1 MRKQSAVF
9 AAVLL
14 CAFSALPPARAADA
28 PKGEGATAKPSPD
41 LIRLYEEIHSHPELS
56 LHEEQTAAR
65 MASELRRLGFDVTTG
80 VGGTGVVGVLLNG
93 PGPTVMLRTELDAL
107 PVLEQTGL
115 PYASRVKVKG
125 PSGEEIPVMHACG
138 HDVHMTCWVG
148 TAEQLVQSRGRW
160 SGTLLWVAQPAE
172 ERANGAKAM
181 LEDGLFRRFPRPD
194 YAVALHDTPKLA
206 SGTVGVTPGFALS
219 SADSVDVTIFGRGGH
234 GAEPQSTV
242 DPIVI
247 AARTV
252 LALQTIVSRENN
264 PLDPAIVTVGSIHGG
279 TKHNIIPDEVK
290 LQLTVRSYRKEVRD
304 HILSAIQRI
313 ARGEAEAAGAPKE
326 PTVKVVESCPA
337 TYNDPKLSSRIE
349 DALRHELGAANVS
362 EPPPEMVSEDFSEYG
377 LAGVPAVQFLLGAAV
392 PSELAEAKKEG
403 RSLPSLHSPF
413 FKPDRD
419 ATIETGIRAET
430 AVVRDLL
437 AKPKP

>member
-1 MRKQSAVF
+1 LTAGAGAGLIFAIMKTKSTVLA

-14 CAFSALPPARAADA
+14 SFSVAGPVVSSEN
-28 PKGEGATAKPSPD
+28 PKRSGEPAKPPEE
-41 LIRLYEEIHSHPELS
+41 LIRLYEQLHAHPELS
-56 LHEEQTAAR
+56 LHEQQTAAR
-65 MASELRRLGFDVTTG
+65 MAGELRRLGFDVTTG
-80 VGGTGVVGVLLNG
+80 VGGTGVVGVLRNG

-115 PYASRVKVKG
+115 PYASTVKMKG
-125 PSGEEIPVMHACG
+125 PSGEEVPVMHACG

-148 TAEQLVQSRGRW
+148 TAERLVALRSGW

-172 ERANGAKAM
+172 ETVDGAKAM
-181 LEDGLFRRFPRPD
+181 LKDGLFRRFPRPD

-206 SGTVGVTPGFALS
+206 SGTVGVTPGYALS
-219 SADSVDVTIFGRGGH
+219 SADSVNVTIYGRGGH
-234 GAEPQSTV
+234 GAAPQTTV

-247 AARTV
+247 AAKTV

-290 LQLTVRSYRKEVRD
+290 LQLTVRSYRKEVRE
-304 HILSAIQRI
+304 HILAAIERI
-313 ARGEAEAAGAPKE
+313 AA
-326 PTVKVVESCPA
+326 
-337 TYNDPKLSSRIE
+337 RIE
-349 DALRHELGAANVS
+349 ASLRRELGAGNVS

-377 LAGVPAVQFLLGAAV
+377 LAGVPAVQFMLGAAV
-392 PSELAEAKKEG
+392 PAELAEATKEG
-403 RSLPSLHSPF
+403 RALPSLHSPF

-437 AKPKP
+437 GKKGK